1 MRLLIVSHT
10 EHYRKDGRYA
20 GWGAT
25 VRELDYL
32 AELFDEIVH
41 IATLYPGA
49 SPANALPYS
58 AENIR
63 LRPVPPAGGVSLTD
77 KLGILA
83 VYPEYARAIR
93 EEMAEADA
101 VHVRCPANISL
112 LALFQLGRAKRPPFR
127 WVKYAGNW
135 QPVSG
140 DSWSY
145 ALQRRWLR
153 ENRHRGVVTVNG
165 RWPDQPA
172 HIHTFDNPSL
182 TDEELSQGRQAAE
195 GKLLTFPVE
204 LLFVGALNDAKGVSR
219 VLQIGLELQRR
230 EVPFRLRLVGDG
242 PDRPRYEAW
251 VKEHR
256 LQNTIFYGWRPP
268 VEVAQFGAAAH
279 FILLPT
285 LSSEGW
291 PKVLSEAMSR
301 GAVPITSTVSSIPQ
315 VLADIGAG
323 VALAAEDIQGA
334 ADAVVRY
341 LDDPDGWLAASR
353 AGAAAAYRFTY
364 RAYQSAVAN
373 LFAEAWGVDLP
384 ASKAGDAL

>member
-25 VRELDYL
+25 VREMDYL
-32 AELFDEIVH
+32 AELFDEVVH
-41 IATLYPGA
+41 IATLFPGA
-49 SPANALPYS
+49 PPANALPYS
-58 AENIR
+58 AGNIR
-63 LRPVPPAGGVSLTD
+63 LRPVAPAGGVNLTD

-83 VYPEYARAIR
+83 AYPEYARAIR
-93 EEMAEADA
+93 EEMAQADA

-112 LALFQLGRAKRPPFR
+112 LALFQLGWAKRPPYR

-135 QPVSG
+135 QPDRG

-153 ENRHRGVVTVNG
+153 ANYHRGVVTING
-165 RWPDQPA
+165 HWPVQPA

-182 TDEELSQGRQAAE
+182 TDEELSQGREAAE
-195 GKLLTFPVE
+195 GKRLTFPVE

-230 EVPFRLRLVGDG
+230 DVPFRLRLVGDG
-242 PDRPRYEAW
+242 PDRARYEAW
-251 VKEHR
+251 VKDHQ
-256 LQNTIFYGWRPP
+256 LQNVVFLGWRPP
-268 VEVAQFGAAAH
+268 VEVAEYGAAAH

-285 LSSEGW
+285 SSEGW

-301 GAVPITSTVSSIPQ
+301 GAVPITSSVSSIPQ
-315 VLADIGAG
+315 VLAEIGAG
-323 VALAAEDIQGA
+323 VALAPDDIQGA
-334 ADAVVRY
+334 ADAIVRY
-341 LDDPDGWLAASR
+341 LDNPNGWLAASR
-353 AGAAAAYRFTY
+353 AGAAAAHRFTY
-364 RAYQSAVAN
+364 RTYQSAVAR
-373 LFAEAWGVDLP
+373 LFAEVWDVDLSVP
-384 ASKAGDAL
+384 KAGNAL